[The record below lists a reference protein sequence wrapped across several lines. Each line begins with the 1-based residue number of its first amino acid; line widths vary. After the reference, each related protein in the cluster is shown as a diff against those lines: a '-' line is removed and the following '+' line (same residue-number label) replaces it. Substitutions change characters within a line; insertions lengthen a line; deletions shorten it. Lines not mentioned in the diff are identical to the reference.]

1 MSPSAVTP
9 MTDTK
14 LTSARSA
21 ARRKQLKAGIISF
34 NNRHSTLPC
43 SVRDISETGARLEA
57 VAASVPDTFL
67 LIVELDGL
75 EAECEVVWRKVNF
88 VGVRFTSKPRRTEP
102 KRIQVVQAIGP
113 KAGPSLRRKPV
124 S

>member
-1 MSPSAVTP
+1 
-9 MTDTK
+9 MTEAK
-14 LTSARSA
+14 PESARIA

-43 SVRDISETGARLEA
+43 SVRDISDKGARLEA
-57 VAASVPDTFL
+57 AAASVPDTFV

-88 VGVRFTSKPRRTEP
+88 VGVKFTAPPKHTGP
-102 KRIQVVQAIGP
+102 KRVQIVQAVGP
-113 KAGPSLRRKPV
+113 KAGPTLRRKPIAGA
-124 S
+124 